1 MSGGR
6 PTEFG
11 GPLAGMSGTEARQ
24 RLSEVLE
31 HVGLTS
37 VAHRKV
43 ANFSRGM
50 RQRLGLAQAIVI
62 AHSVAVVG
70 WRKIA
75 SADVYACGSSPL
87 SRGEAPRILAP
98 VGSCP
103 FDRV

>member
-1 MSGGR
+1 MSG
-6 PTEFG
+6 
-11 GPLAGMSGTEARQ
+11 AKARQ
-24 RLSEVLE
+24 RLSKVLE

-43 ANFSRGM
+43 ARGM

-103 FDRV
+103 FDPV

>member
-1 MSGGR
+1 MSAGR

-11 GPLAGMSGTEARQ
+11 GLLADMSGAKARQ
-24 RLSEVLE
+24 RLSQVLE

-43 ANFSRGM
+43 ARGM

-103 FDRV
+103 FDPV